1 MTPEQI
7 AFRGIIYGG
16 AITLAGTFLVNA
28 VQVFLQWRQH
38 KWGIS
43 AEKKKIFAE
52 KRLGALQGAIQLC
65 DFLSM
70 NEGKPLDDSVVASSR
85 RQDWERIRRENLA
98 SGGLLPHDVQ
108 QAFQAVVFSIEED
121 SFRCLEVDTAA
132 VQKLRKSCLEAIH
145 REFESD

>member
-16 AITLAGTFLVNA
+16 AITLAGTFLANV

-52 KRLGALQGAIQLC
+52 KRLGALQGGVQLC
-65 DFLSM
+65 DFISA
-70 NEGKPLDDSVVASSR
+70 NYAKSLDLDLGHEL
-85 RQDWERIRRENLA
+85 QRIRREVLA

-108 QAFQAVVFSIEED
+108 QAFQSVVFSVEESYGTLAAD
-121 SFRCLEVDTAA
+121 LTAA
-132 VQKLRKSCLEAIH
+132 QELRRLCLQAIH